1 MALGVAPEGSPTTVQ
16 APQKSYTG
24 PLMLMVSLY
33 FGIGF
38 ITALNDI
45 LIPHFKDLFHLT
57 NVKALMVQLCFFGAY
72 FVMSLPS
79 GSIVGKIGYKRG
91 IVLAL
96 TVMGIG
102 LLLFL
107 PASVMIFYPLF
118 LFALFV
124 VGSGLALLQV
134 AINPYVGALGA
145 PETAAARLNLC
156 GFLNSFATTIAPK
169 IGAAFIFIAAGASAA
184 ELARSV
190 RMPYVILAMC
200 AFAMAVLTA
209 FVDLPKL
216 LEGRPGGGDS
226 SYGGALRFSHLRLG
240 ALAIFFYVGAE
251 VAIGSVMINF
261 LGQPSMGGLSHEA
274 AAQYVSFYWGGTMI
288 GRLIGFVVLSGA
300 FVNNVRAQRLVT
312 VVSIIAFL
320 LVLAGIFTRGYLPTW
335 TTLLCA
341 SVVPVAFLVRRR
353 VEAQRALVFVS
364 SIASLLVVTGILT
377 HGYVAMWAIVACGL
391 FNSVMWPCIFPMSVE
406 GLGRFTSHGSGI
418 LIMMVVGGAIIPEVQ
433 GFLADK
439 FGYQP
444 SFAIVLL
451 CYLYILFFAL
461 RGHRN
466 LNAVEATD
474 SLNPGVIQ

>member
-1 MALGVAPEGSPTTVQ
+1 MAIGVTSDPTFAAGETAKRNYTV
-16 APQKSYTG
+16 
-24 PLMLMVSLY
+24 PLALMVSLY

-91 IVLAL
+91 IVVAL

-107 PASVMIFYPLF
+107 PASVIIFYPLF
-118 LFALFV
+118 LFALFI

-190 RMPYVILAMC
+190 RMPYVILAGC
-200 AFAMAVLTA
+200 AFAMALLTA

-216 LEGRPGGGDS
+216 LEDGSGNGDS

-274 AAQYVSFYWGGTMI
+274 AAKYVSLYWGGAMC
-288 GRLIGFVVLSGA
+288 GRLIGFFA
-300 FVNNVRAQRLVT
+300 MQKIRARP
-312 VVSIIAFL
+312 A
-320 LVLAGIFTRGYLPTW
+320 LA
-335 TTLLCA
+335 
-341 SVVPVAFLVRRR
+341 
-353 VEAQRALVFVS
+353 FVS
-364 SIASLLVVTGILT
+364 SIASLLIVTGILT
-377 HGYVAMWAIVACGL
+377 HGHLAMWAIVACGL

-418 LIMMVVGGAIIPEVQ
+418 LIMMVVGGAIIPELQ
-433 GFLADK
+433 GLLADK

-461 RGHRN
+461 RGYRN
-466 LNAVEATD
+466 LNAVEPAD